1 MPTLN
6 IQYSITGLGSP
17 ISKTKSVTD
26 EGDVTLEVAVADGQ
40 TNKLVACE
48 LDVSQCKALVL
59 MATVAMTLKTNS
71 SGSPADTIAL
81 SANVPLVYSGDA
93 AETNPLGTD
102 VTALYLTN
110 ASGTDGTF
118 HMKAIF
124 DATV

>member
-6 IQYSITGLGSP
+6 IQYSITGLGSA

-26 EGDVTLEVAVADGQ
+26 EGDITLEVAVADGQ

-59 MATVAMTLKTNS
+59 FASVAMTLKTNNS
-71 SGSPADTIAL
+71 STPADTIAL
-81 SANVPLVYSGDA
+81 PAGIPLVYGGDA
-93 AETNPLGTD
+93 EETNPLGTD

-110 ASGTDGTF
+110 SSGSDGTF
-118 HMKAIF
+118 QFKAIF